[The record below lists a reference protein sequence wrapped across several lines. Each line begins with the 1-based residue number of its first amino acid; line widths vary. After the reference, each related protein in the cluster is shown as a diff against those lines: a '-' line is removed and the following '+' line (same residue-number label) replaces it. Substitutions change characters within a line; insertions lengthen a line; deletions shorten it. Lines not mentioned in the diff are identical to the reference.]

1 MSGGKGGSTTTSVQ
15 VPEYIEKAAQRNL
28 NKAEAISQIGYVP
41 YYGPDVAAFSPMQNA
56 AFQNTGNLAG
66 AFGMATPTGQNVYG
80 SMGAPTDFGNGVT
93 GYSSQPIYQQA
104 VDTLRAERPGQYNA
118 MTQMFVDPYSGST
131 SNYMLPQ
138 IDYTNI
144 ATAAEVARNESAAD
158 RANQL
163 AIAQAQANANPQS
176 MSYYNYNNQDF
187 STSSPA
193 TTYITNPAEGI
204 TNTDTAGPATGLK
217 NDIQEQ
223 LIGNTVGLIDPTYK
237 VGEINNPIQ
246 TPTVGEMVAATPN
259 NMNYNPST
267 GSYQATGNTA
277 PTSSPAPTARPSDL
291 NTTPSGSAT
300 SGKYSVTDPTTGAK
314 SYYNSQSEAV
324 SAANKLAANLGTTVQ
339 DKTSSNK
346 DSGGSSSSSSGGGC
360 VVATHAVASGAF
372 TPKMKR
378 EAVVWCMD
386 VLHGKW
392 WGEAIRRG
400 YRHLGRKKIE
410 QGKAHEHYTE
420 FRRYIAF
427 ANGSK
432 RDLRGAL
439 TFSLRTAQFFVV
451 GMINKEA

>member
-1 MSGGKGGSTTTSVQ
+1 MAGGKGGSTTTTVA

-41 YYGPDVAAFSPMQNA
+41 YYGPDVAAFQPMQNA
-56 AFQNTGNLAG
+56 AFQNTAGLAG
-66 AFGMATPTGQNVYG
+66 AFGMASPTGSNVYG
-80 SMGAPTDFGNGVT
+80 SMGAPTDYGGGLL

-104 VDTLRAERPGQYNA
+104 VDTLRAKRPGQYNA
-118 MTQMFVDPYSGST
+118 MTQMFVDPYSGSA

-144 ATAAEVARNESAAD
+144 ATAAETARNESAAD

-163 AIAQAQANANPQS
+163 AIANANANANPS
-176 MSYYNYNNQDF
+176 NVVNY
-187 STSSPA
+187 SSFA
-193 TTYITNPAEGI
+193 
-204 TNTDTAGPATGLK
+204 
-217 NDIQEQ
+217 
-223 LIGNTVGLIDPTYK
+223 
-237 VGEINNPIQ
+237 
-246 TPTVGEMVAATPN
+246 
-259 NMNYNPST
+259 S
-267 GSYQATGNTA
+267 S
-277 PTSSPAPTARPSDL
+277 PTSSYLPGGVNDPFLTRTPNQLIAAATDTNRPTGAVTTSPRPTARPADL
-291 NTTPSGSAT
+291 MPNPAA
-300 SGKYSVTDPTTGAK
+300 VPAK
-314 SYYNSQSEAV
+314 TAS
-324 SAANKLAANLGTTVQ
+324 K
-339 DKTSSNK
+339 SSNK
-346 DSGGSSSSSSGGGC
+346 TPTTPTKVATTSTKPTSKDKSSSSSSSSSGKGC

-400 YRHLGRKKIE
+400 YRYLGRKKIE

-439 TFSLRTAQFFVV
+439 TFTLRTAQFFVV
-451 GMINKEA
+451 GMFAKEA

>member
-1 MSGGKGGSTTTSVQ
+1 MAGGGKGGSTTTSVQ

-41 YYGPDVAAFSPMQNA
+41 YYGPDVAAFQPMQNA
-56 AFQNTGNLAG
+56 AFQNTAGLAG
-66 AFGMATPTGQNVYG
+66 AFGMASPTGSNVYG
-80 SMGAPTDFGNGVT
+80 SMGAPTDYGGGLL

-118 MTQMFVDPYSGST
+118 MTQMFVDPYSGSA

-144 ATAAEVARNESAAD
+144 ATAAETARNESAAD

-163 AIAQAQANANPQS
+163 AIARAEANANPS
-176 MSYYNYNNQDF
+176 NVVNY
-187 STSSPA
+187 SSFA
-193 TTYITNPAEGI
+193 
-204 TNTDTAGPATGLK
+204 
-217 NDIQEQ
+217 
-223 LIGNTVGLIDPTYK
+223 
-237 VGEINNPIQ
+237 
-246 TPTVGEMVAATPN
+246 
-259 NMNYNPST
+259 S
-267 GSYQATGNTA
+267 S
-277 PTSSPAPTARPSDL
+277 PTSSYLPGGVNDPFLTSTPSQLIAAATDTNRPTGAVTTSPRPTARPADLMPNPAAVPAKTASKSSDKTP
-291 NTTPSGSAT
+291 TTPT
-300 SGKYSVTDPTTGAK
+300 KVPTTSTK
-314 SYYNSQSEAV
+314 PTS
-324 SAANKLAANLGTTVQ
+324 K
-339 DKTSSNK
+339 DKP
-346 DSGGSSSSSSGGGC
+346 SSSSSNKGC
-360 VVATHAVASGAF
+360 VVATHAVASGVF

-400 YRHLGRKKIE
+400 YRYLGRKKIE

-439 TFSLRTAQFFVV
+439 TFTLRTAQFFVV
-451 GMINKEA
+451 GMFAKEA

>member
-1 MSGGKGGSTTTSVQ
+1 MAGGGKGGSTTTSVQ

-41 YYGPDVAAFSPMQNA
+41 YYGPDVAAFQPMQNA
-56 AFQNTGNLAG
+56 AFQNTAGLAG
-66 AFGMATPTGQNVYG
+66 AFGMASPTGSNVYG
-80 SMGAPTDFGNGVT
+80 SMGAPTDYGGGLL

-104 VDTLRAERPGQYNA
+104 VDALRAERPGQYNA
-118 MTQMFVDPYSGST
+118 MTQMFVDPYSGSA

-144 ATAAEVARNESAAD
+144 ATAAETARNESAAD

-163 AIAQAQANANPQS
+163 AIAMAEANANPS
-176 MSYYNYNNQDF
+176 NVVNY
-187 STSSPA
+187 SSFA
-193 TTYITNPAEGI
+193 
-204 TNTDTAGPATGLK
+204 
-217 NDIQEQ
+217 
-223 LIGNTVGLIDPTYK
+223 
-237 VGEINNPIQ
+237 
-246 TPTVGEMVAATPN
+246 
-259 NMNYNPST
+259 S
-267 GSYQATGNTA
+267 S
-277 PTSSPAPTARPSDL
+277 PTSSYLPGGVNDPFLTSTPSQLIAAATDTNRPTGAVTTSPRPTARPSDL
-291 NTTPSGSAT
+291 NTNVTGSPTAT
-300 SGKYSVTDPTTGAK
+300 NVDLPGNVVSRALGIGAGAK
-314 SYYNSQSEAV
+314 
-324 SAANKLAANLGTTVQ
+324 
-339 DKTSSNK
+339 D
-346 DSGGSSSSSSGGGC
+346 SSSDTGYAGKSNDGC

-400 YRHLGRKKIE
+400 YRYLGRKKIE

-439 TFSLRTAQFFVV
+439 TFTLRTAQFFVV
-451 GMINKEA
+451 GMFAKEA